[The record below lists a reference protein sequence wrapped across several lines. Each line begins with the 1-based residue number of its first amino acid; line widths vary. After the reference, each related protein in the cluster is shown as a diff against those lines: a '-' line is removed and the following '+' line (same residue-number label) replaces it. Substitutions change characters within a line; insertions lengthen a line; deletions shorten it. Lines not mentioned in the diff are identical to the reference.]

1 MIWERLSGIR
11 WLVLVQQITLAGIL
25 FWGLQDVFEHIGFT
39 VPPDG
44 LRQYAIYYVCVALGL
59 LASGYLTSSWQHQLL
74 DGDFV
79 IANRQS
85 MQQLALVCGF
95 LAVYLVATK
104 DIVISRFFLGIF
116 LGLFYFM
123 LLLSN
128 RFLPGLTCRHLF
140 SGARQENALII
151 GSIRGIENLM
161 FWLEQKKRLGIHAV
175 GICLREKTV
184 EDVQDIPVLG
194 TLENLETITRQHGI
208 TQVIVVNMQE
218 FSDLVPRLMHL
229 VETAGL
235 RLLVQSNLEQLF
247 KHSLIYLEDNG
258 LQFVSLRQEPME
270 NPLNRVFKRI
280 LDLAISGLVIGLIL
294 PPLTALIWIVQRF
307 QSSGPLFYKQQRAG
321 IQNITFSIYKFR
333 SMHTDHGQVTRQ
345 ATMDDERVYAFGRF
359 MRRYSIDEL
368 PQFLNVWRGEMSV
381 VGPRPHLAEHNDM
394 FAKVMKNYHIR
405 TYVKPGITGLA
416 QVRGFR
422 GEITRPSDID
432 HRLASD
438 LYYIENW
445 TVMLD
450 LTIVLRTIW
459 HVIFPPKQAY

>member
-1 MIWERLSGIR
+1 
-11 WLVLVQQITLAGIL
+11 
-25 FWGLQDVFEHIGFT
+25 
-39 VPPDG
+39 
-44 LRQYAIYYVCVALGL
+44 
-59 LASGYLTSSWQHQLL
+59 
-74 DGDFV
+74 
-79 IANRQS
+79 
-85 MQQLALVCGF
+85 
-95 LAVYLVATK
+95 
-104 DIVISRFFLGIF
+104 
-116 LGLFYFM
+116 
-123 LLLSN
+123 
-128 RFLPGLTCRHLF
+128 
-140 SGARQENALII
+140 
-151 GSIRGIENLM
+151 
-161 FWLEQKKRLGIHAV
+161 
-175 GICLREKTV
+175 
-184 EDVQDIPVLG
+184 
-194 TLENLETITRQHGI
+194 
-208 TQVIVVNMQE
+208 
-218 FSDLVPRLMHL
+218 
-229 VETAGL
+229 
-235 RLLVQSNLEQLF
+235 
-247 KHSLIYLEDNG
+247 
-258 LQFVSLRQEPME
+258 
-270 NPLNRVFKRI
+270 
-280 LDLAISGLVIGLIL
+280 
-294 PPLTALIWIVQRF
+294 LTALIWIVQRF